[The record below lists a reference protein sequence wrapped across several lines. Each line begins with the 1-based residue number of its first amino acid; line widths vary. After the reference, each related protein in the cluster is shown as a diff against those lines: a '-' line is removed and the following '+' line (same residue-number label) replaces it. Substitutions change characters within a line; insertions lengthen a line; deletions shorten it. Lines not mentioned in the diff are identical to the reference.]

1 MPTSLSKQDGQYNP
15 GRWLLRVLLTYGAM
29 CVGLLGFFTIFPD
42 EATQRSQAEKRLNL
56 DSVQAA
62 KKQGHYEGVIANR
75 NRYREKS
82 LRAEA
87 R

>member
-1 MPTSLSKQDGQYNP
+1 MPTSIFEQSRQHSRS
-15 GRWLLRVLLTYGAM
+15 RWVVAVLLVYGAM